1 MKRKKGKIFMKYF
14 DFKGEKISRLGFG
27 CMRFKTIDGD
37 NSKIDKVESAKIL
50 KEAIGKG
57 LTYID
62 TAYPYHDQM
71 SERFVGEFLE
81 ENNLRDKIYLASKL
95 PCWLVKEKDDFYR
108 IFKEQLEKLRTDY
121 LDFYLLHS
129 LDIKRFRQ
137 MVELG
142 VFDFVDELKEKGL
155 VKNIGFSFHDEYE
168 AFEEIIKAYDWDF
181 CQIQLNYLDIK
192 LQAGLKGY
200 ELAKKMGIPVIIM
213 EPVKGGR
220 LANPPAEVREIMA
233 EFTDL
238 SPAQLALKF
247 PLSLD
252 NVMTVLSGMNTS
264 DQVLENM
271 AITSADPRL
280 SEKEIEFYY
289 KAREIYKKREQIA
302 CTACEYCL
310 PCTVEINIPRVFAM
324 WNNAYL
330 YDEAEK
336 SKKAYE
342 EYLKDGVNPEA
353 CIECGKCEN
362 ICPQSLEII
371 EGLRKANEFLSK

>member
-1 MKRKKGKIFMKYF
+1 MRRKDDSMKYF
-14 DFKGEKISRLGFG
+14 DFNGQKISRLGFG

-37 NSKIDKVESAKIL
+37 NGKIDKIESSKIL
-50 KEAIGKG
+50 KEAIENG

-62 TAYPYHDQM
+62 TAYPYHEKM
-71 SERFVGEFLE
+71 SEVFIGEFLE
-81 ENNLRDKIYLASKL
+81 ENDLRDKIYLATKL
-95 PCWLVKEKDDFYR
+95 PCWFVKEKDDFYR
-108 IFKEQLEKLRTDY
+108 IFNEQLEKLRTTY

-137 MVELG
+137 MVDLG
-142 VFDFVDELKEKGL
+142 VFDFLDELKGKGL
-155 VKNIGFSFHDEYE
+155 VKNVGFSFHDEYE
-168 AFEEIIKAYDWDF
+168 AFEEIVKSYDWDF
-181 CQIQLNYLDIK
+181 CQIQLNYLDIN
-192 LQAGLKGY
+192 LQAGMKGY
-200 ELAKKMGIPVIIM
+200 NLAKEMGIPIVIM

-220 LANPPAEVREIMA
+220 LANPPAEVREFMR

-238 SPAQLALKF
+238 TPAQQAIKF

-264 DQVLENM
+264 EQVAENI
-271 AITSADPRL
+271 AIASADPSL
-280 SEKEIEFYY
+280 TEKEIEFYE
-289 KAREIYKKREQIA
+289 KARKIYKSREQIA

-310 PCTVEINIPRVFAM
+310 PCTVEINIPKVFSM

-336 SKKAYE
+336 SKKAYQ

-371 EGLRKANEFLSK
+371 EGLRQANEFLSK

>member
-1 MKRKKGKIFMKYF
+1 MRRKDDSMKYF
-14 DFKGEKISRLGFG
+14 DFNGQKISRLGFG

-37 NSKIDKVESAKIL
+37 NGKIDKIESSKIL
-50 KEAIGKG
+50 KEAIENG

-62 TAYPYHDQM
+62 TAYPYHEKM
-71 SERFVGEFLE
+71 SEVFIGEFLE
-81 ENNLRDKIYLASKL
+81 ENDLRDKIQLATKM
-95 PCWLVKEKDDFYR
+95 PCWFVKEKDDFYR
-108 IFKEQLEKLRTDY
+108 IFNEQLEKLRTDY

-137 MVELG
+137 MVDLE
-142 VFDFVDELKEKGL
+142 VFDFLDELKGKGL
-155 VKNIGFSFHDEYE
+155 VKNVGFSFHDEYE

-181 CQIQLNYLDIK
+181 CQIQLNYLDVN
-192 LQAGLKGY
+192 LQAGMKGY
-200 ELAKKMGIPVIIM
+200 NLAKEMGIPIVIM

-220 LANPPAEVREIMA
+220 LANPPAEVREFMR

-238 SPAQLALKF
+238 TPAQQAIKF

-264 DQVLENM
+264 EQVAENI
-271 AITSADPRL
+271 AIASADPSL
-280 SEKEIEFYY
+280 TEKEIEFYE
-289 KAREIYKKREQIA
+289 KARKIYKSREQIA

-310 PCTVEINIPRVFAM
+310 PCTVEINIPKVFSM

-336 SKKAYE
+336 SKKAYQ

-371 EGLRKANEFLSK
+371 EGLRQANEFLSK

>member
-1 MKRKKGKIFMKYF
+1 MKYF
-14 DFKGEKISRLGFG
+14 DLNGEKISRLGFG

-37 NSKIDKVESAKIL
+37 NGKIDKEASSKDIL
-50 KEAIGKG
+50 EAIDKG

-62 TAYPYHDQM
+62 TAYPYHDGK
-71 SERFVGEFLE
+71 SEKFIGEFLE
-81 ENNLRDKIYLASKL
+81 ENKLRDKIKLTTKL
-95 PCWLVKEKDDFYR
+95 PCWLVKESDDFY
-108 IFKEQLEKLRTDY
+108 KLLNEQLDNLRTDH

-129 LDIKRFRQ
+129 LDVKRFRQ
-137 MVELG
+137 VLELG
-142 VFDFVDELKEKGL
+142 VLDFLTEIKEKGL
-155 VKNIGFSFHDEYE
+155 VKHVGFSFHDEYP

-181 CQIQLNYLDIK
+181 CQIQLNYLDVDY
-192 LQAGLKGY
+192 QAGLKGY
-200 ELAKKMGIPVIIM
+200 ELAKKMGIPVVIM

-220 LANPPAEVREIMA
+220 LANPPEEVRNLLKD
-233 EFTDL
+233 FTDL
-238 SPAQLALKF
+238 SPAQEALKF

-252 NVMTVLSGMNTS
+252 NVMTVLSGMNDI
-264 DQVLENM
+264 DQVRENLEM
-271 AITSADPRL
+271 ASTTDYNSLTEDD
-280 SEKEIEFYY
+280 ENFYE
-289 KAREIYKKREQIA
+289 KARAIYKSRERIG

-310 PCTVEINIPRVFAM
+310 PCTVEINIPKVFSM

-342 EYLKDGVNPEA
+342 EYLKEGVNPEA

-371 EGLRKANEFLSK
+371 EGLRQANEFLSK

>member
-1 MKRKKGKIFMKYF
+1 MERKKGKIMKYF

-27 CMRFKTIDGD
+27 CMRFKTLDGD

-50 KEAIGKG
+50 KEAIEKG

-108 IFKEQLEKLRTDY
+108 IFNEQLEKLRTNY

-200 ELAKKMGIPVIIM
+200 ELAKKMGIPLVIM

-220 LANPPAEVREIMA
+220 LANPPAEVRDIMA

-264 DQVLENM
+264 KQVAENM
-271 AITSADPRL
+271 AIASADPSL
-280 SEKEIEFYY
+280 SDKEREFYD

-310 PCTVEINIPRVFAM
+310 PCTVEINIPKVFSM

-336 SKKAYE
+336 SKKAYQ

-362 ICPQSLEII
+362 ICPQSLKII
-371 EGLRKANEFLSK
+371 KGLKKANKFLSK

>member
-1 MKRKKGKIFMKYF
+1 MERKKGKIMKYF

-27 CMRFKTIDGD
+27 CMRFKTLDGD
-37 NSKIDKVESAKIL
+37 NSKIDKVESSKIL
-50 KEAIGKG
+50 KEAIEKG

-108 IFKEQLEKLRTDY
+108 IFNEQLEKLRTNH

-142 VFDFVDELKEKGL
+142 VFDFANELKEKGL

-181 CQIQLNYLDIK
+181 CQIQLNYLDIS

-200 ELAKKMGIPVIIM
+200 ELAKKMGIPVVIM

-220 LANPPAEVREIMA
+220 LANPPAEVRDIMA

-264 DQVLENM
+264 KQVAENM
-271 AITSADPRL
+271 AIASADPNL
-280 SEKEIEFYY
+280 SDKEKEFYE

-310 PCTVEINIPRVFAM
+310 PCTVEINIPKVFAM
-324 WNNAYL
+324 WNNAFL

-336 SKKAYE
+336 SKKDYQ
-342 EYLKDGVNPEA
+342 EYLKDGVDPEA

-371 EGLRKANEFLSK
+371 DGLRKANEFLSK

>member
-1 MKRKKGKIFMKYF
+1 MERKKGKIMKYF

-27 CMRFKTIDGD
+27 CMRFKTLDGD

-50 KEAIGKG
+50 KEAIEKG

-108 IFKEQLEKLRTDY
+108 IFNEQLEKLRTNH

-142 VFDFVDELKEKGL
+142 VFDFANELKEKGL

-181 CQIQLNYLDIK
+181 CQIQLNYLDIN

-200 ELAKKMGIPVIIM
+200 ELAKKMGIPLVIM

-220 LANPPAEVREIMA
+220 LANPPYEVRDIMT

-264 DQVLENM
+264 EQVAENM
-271 AITSADPRL
+271 AIASADPNL
-280 SEKEIEFYY
+280 SDKEKEFYE

-310 PCTVEINIPRVFAM
+310 PCTVEINIPKVFSM

-336 SKKAYE
+336 SKKIYQ
-342 EYLKDGVNPEA
+342 EYLKDGVAPEA

-371 EGLRKANEFLSK
+371 TGLKKANEFLAK

>member
-1 MKRKKGKIFMKYF
+1 MERKKGKIMKYF

-27 CMRFKTIDGD
+27 CMRFKTLDGD

-50 KEAIGKG
+50 KEAIEKG

-95 PCWLVKEKDDFYR
+95 PCWLVKERDDFYR
-108 IFKEQLEKLRTDY
+108 IFNEQLEKLRTNN

-137 MVELG
+137 MVKLG
-142 VFDFVDELKEKGL
+142 VFDFVNELKEKGL

-181 CQIQLNYLDIK
+181 CQIQLNYLDIN

-200 ELAKKMGIPVIIM
+200 ELAQEMGIPVVIM

-220 LANPPAEVREIMA
+220 LANPPIEVKELMA
-233 EFTDL
+233 KFTDL

-264 DQVLENM
+264 KQVAENM
-271 AITSADPRL
+271 AIASADPNL
-280 SEKEIEFYY
+280 SDKEKEFYE
-289 KAREIYKKREQIA
+289 KSREIYKKREQIA

-310 PCTVEINIPRVFAM
+310 PCTVEINIPKVFSM
-324 WNNAYL
+324 WNNAFL

-336 SKKAYE
+336 SKKAYQ
-342 EYLKDGVNPEA
+342 EYLKDGVNPET

-371 EGLRKANEFLSK
+371 KGLKKANEFLSK

>member
-1 MKRKKGKIFMKYF
+1 MERKKGKIMKYF

-27 CMRFKTIDGD
+27 CMRFKTLDGD
-37 NSKIDKVESAKIL
+37 NSKIDKVESSKIL
-50 KEAIGKG
+50 KEAIEKG

-81 ENNLRDKIYLASKL
+81 ENNLRDKICLASKL
-95 PCWLVKEKDDFYR
+95 PCWLVKEKDDFYK
-108 IFKEQLEKLRTDY
+108 IFNEQLEKLRTNN

-142 VFDFVDELKEKGL
+142 VFDFVNELKEKGL

-181 CQIQLNYLDIK
+181 CQIQLNYLDIS

-200 ELAKKMGIPVIIM
+200 ELAKKMGIPVVIM

-220 LANPPAEVREIMA
+220 LANPPYEVRDIMA

-264 DQVLENM
+264 EQVAENM
-271 AITSADPRL
+271 AIASADPKL
-280 SEKEIEFYY
+280 SEKEREFYD

-310 PCTVEINIPRVFAM
+310 PCTVEINIPKVFSM
-324 WNNAYL
+324 WNNAFL
-330 YDEAEK
+330 YYEAEK
-336 SKKAYE
+336 SKKAYQ
-342 EYLKDGVNPEA
+342 EYLKDGVDPEA

-371 EGLRKANEFLSK
+371 TGLKKANEFLCK

>member
-1 MKRKKGKIFMKYF
+1 MERKKGKIMKYF

-27 CMRFKTIDGD
+27 CMRFKTLDGD

-50 KEAIGKG
+50 KEAIEKG

-108 IFKEQLEKLRTDY
+108 IFNEQLEKLRTTY

-142 VFDFVDELKEKGL
+142 VFDFANELKEKGL

-181 CQIQLNYLDIK
+181 CQIQLNYLDIN

-200 ELAKKMGIPVIIM
+200 ELAKKMGIPVVIM

-220 LANPPAEVREIMA
+220 LANPPIKVREIMA

-252 NVMTVLSGMNTS
+252 NVMTVLSGMNS
-264 DQVLENM
+264 SEQVAENM
-271 AITSADPRL
+271 AIASADPNL
-280 SEKEIEFYY
+280 SDKEKEFYD

-310 PCTVEINIPRVFAM
+310 PCTVEINIPKVFAM
-324 WNNAYL
+324 WNNAFL

-336 SKKAYE
+336 SKKDYQ
-342 EYLKDGVNPEA
+342 EYLKDGVDPEA

-371 EGLRKANEFLSK
+371 TGLKKANEFLCK